1 MLFILYFLWIVFN
14 GKITFEILWI
24 GALVSGAI
32 YFFCCKFL
40 DFSPKKELFFAKKA
54 LFFLRYA
61 GLLVKEILKANIEVI
76 KLLFSSEKPKP
87 VLMHFNPK
95 FKSDAAKVIL
105 SHSITLTPGT
115 ITVEIVEGEFW
126 VHCIDESFAQGIDNS
141 SFICLLRKMERS
153 ENND

>member
-32 YFFCCKFL
+32 YLFCYKFL
-40 DFSPKKELFFAKKA
+40 GFSPKRELFFLKKSF
-54 LFFLRYA
+54 LLLRYA
-61 GLLVKEILKANIEVI
+61 GLLIIEILKANIAVI
-76 KLLFSSEKPKP
+76 KLLFGNKKPKP
-87 VLMHFNPK
+87 VLMHFNPH
-95 FKSDAAKVIL
+95 FNSDASKVLL

-126 VHCIDESFAQGIDNS
+126 VHCLDESFADGIDNS
-141 SFICLLRKMERS
+141 AFICLLRKMEES
-153 ENND
+153 EKND